1 MDCKA
6 LNERMLDYFDG
17 ALDER
22 TRREVEAHLESCL
35 ACREEVESL
44 RETWA
49 RLAQLPADAPGSAGR
64 VRFEEMLRAYESGR
78 ETPSAIPR
86 EGNLGRGLLRV
97 AAAVALVILGAVAGY
112 GMKSI
117 EPPIATRTDGL
128 TRYLLTVYE
137 VREQTDRIPEEQMRA
152 AGERYRAWERDL
164 TEHGQLLDV
173 ALLRNEGA
181 AKIRDIDGQ
190 AEITALELPADR
202 EAMTYYWL
210 IQAKSY
216 DEAIRIAR
224 GCPMLTLGA
233 RVELREIEDQE
244 LPST

>member
-22 TRREVEAHLESCL
+22 TRHEVEAHLESCL

-44 RETWA
+44 REISA
-49 RLAQLPADAPGSAGR
+49 RLDQLPADAPSSTAR

-86 EGNLGRGLLRV
+86 NLRRGILRV
-97 AAAVALVILGAVAGY
+97 AAAVALVILGGLAGY
-112 GMKSI
+112 GMKSL
-117 EPPIATRTDGL
+117 EPSIATRTDGL
-128 TRYLLTVYE
+128 TRYILTVYE

-152 AGERYRAWERDL
+152 AGKRYRAWERDL

-173 ALLRNEGA
+173 ALLFLGLPLILARGNHNMYLA
-181 AKIRDIDGQ
+181 AGVGLAVVAGFFLLVIACHWMGRGNLLSP
-190 AEITALELPADR
+190 ALAAWLPAL
-202 EAMTYYWL
+202 AMVPV
-210 IQAKSY
+210 AVSFS
-216 DEAIRIAR
+216 E
-224 GCPMLTLGA
+224 P
-233 RVELREIEDQE
+233 LRQ
-244 LPST
+244 